1 MKKKVFALIDCN
13 AFYVSCERVFNPKL
27 NNKPVVALSN
37 NDGCI
42 IARSK
47 EAKALGIKMGVPLF
61 KVKDIV
67 ERENVI
73 VFSSN
78 YTLYADMSR
87 RVMNIIS
94 EFTPSI
100 EVYSIDE
107 AFIELTN
114 MNVDYESYARHMRKV
129 ILQYTGIPVSIG
141 IASTKTLTKVA
152 NHIAKDD
159 ESLEGVCSLI
169 QHENLDQVL
178 EDTNVADV
186 WGVGRQLS
194 KKLIANGIFN
204 AKLLKN
210 CEDAWVRKM
219 MSVNGLKTV
228 SELRE
233 ISCLDLEETSATRKS
248 CCTTRSFGK
257 PLINLEDIEQAVTTF
272 ARRATERIRGEN
284 LIASTVSVFLRT
296 NPFDRNRYY
305 SNSSTTTLS
314 YPTYDTVQ
322 IVKTAL
328 QLTKIIFREN
338 YKYKKAGVLLSGF
351 YEKGTE
357 TKDLFSEA
365 RYRSPKLMSA
375 VDQINERYGSD
386 TIQIATECQMGKWKQ
401 KRKNCTQSYTTQLDN
416 VLLILIFR

>member
-94 EFTPSI
+94 EFAPSI

-114 MNVDYESYARHMRKV
+114 MNVDYESYVRQMRKV

-141 IASTKTLTKVA
+141 VASTKTLTKVA

-159 ESLEGVCSLI
+159 ESLEGVCSLVK
-169 QHENLDQVL
+169 HENLDQVL

-257 PLINLEDIEQAVTTF
+257 PLVNLDDIEQAVTTF

-284 LIASTVSVFLRT
+284 LTASTVSVFLRT

-314 YPTYDTVQ
+314 YPTYDTMQ

-357 TKDLFSEA
+357 KKDLFSEA

-386 TIQIATECQMGKWKQ
+386 TIQIATECQIGKWKQ

-416 VLLILIFR
+416 VLLI

>member
-94 EFTPSI
+94 EFAPSI

-314 YPTYDTVQ
+314 YPTYDTMQ

-386 TIQIATECQMGKWKQ
+386 TIQIATECQIGKWKQ
-401 KRKNCTQSYTTQLDN
+401 KRRNCTQSYTTQLDN
-416 VLLILIFR
+416 VLLI

>member
-257 PLINLEDIEQAVTTF
+257 PLVNLDDIEQAVTTF

-386 TIQIATECQMGKWKQ
+386 TIQIATECQIGKWKQ

-416 VLLILIFR
+416 VLLI

>member
-1 MKKKVFALIDCN
+1 MKKKIFALIDCN

-67 ERENVI
+67 EKENVI

-94 EFTPSI
+94 EFAPSI

-114 MNVDYESYARHMRKV
+114 MNVDYESYVRQMRKV

-141 IASTKTLTKVA
+141 VASTKTLTKVA

-257 PLINLEDIEQAVTTF
+257 PLVNLDDIEQAVTTF

-284 LIASTVSVFLRT
+284 LTASTVSVFLRT

-314 YPTYDTVQ
+314 YPTYDTMQ

-386 TIQIATECQMGKWKQ
+386 TIQIATECQIGKWKQ

-416 VLLILIFR
+416 VLLI

>member
-94 EFTPSI
+94 EFAPSI

-114 MNVDYESYARHMRKV
+114 MNVDYESYVRQMRKV

-141 IASTKTLTKVA
+141 VASTKTLTKVA

-159 ESLEGVCSLI
+159 ESLEGVCSLVK
-169 QHENLDQVL
+169 HENLDQVL
-178 EDTNVADV
+178 ENTNVVDV

-257 PLINLEDIEQAVTTF
+257 PLVNLDDIEQAVTTF

-284 LIASTVSVFLRT
+284 LTASTVSVFLRT

-314 YPTYDTVQ
+314 YPTYDTMQ

-386 TIQIATECQMGKWKQ
+386 TIQIATECQIGKWKQ
-401 KRKNCTQSYTTQLDN
+401 KRRNCTQSYTTQLDN
-416 VLLILIFR
+416 VLLI

>member
-107 AFIELTN
+107 AFIELTY

-416 VLLILIFR
+416 VLLI

>member
-13 AFYVSCERVFNPKL
+13 VFYVSCERVFNPKL

-416 VLLILIFR
+416 VLLI

>member
-314 YPTYDTVQ
+314 YPTYDTMQ

-328 QLTKIIFREN
+328 HLTKIIFREN

-416 VLLILIFR
+416 VLLI

>member
-1 MKKKVFALIDCN
+1 MKKKIFALIDCN

-94 EFTPSI
+94 EFAPSI

-107 AFIELTN
+107 AFIELTD
-114 MNVDYESYARHMRKV
+114 MNVDYESYVRQMRKV

-141 IASTKTLTKVA
+141 VASTKTLTKVA

-159 ESLEGVCSLI
+159 ESLEGVCSLVK
-169 QHENLDQVL
+169 HENLDQVL

-257 PLINLEDIEQAVTTF
+257 PLVSLDDIEQAVTTF
-272 ARRATERIRGEN
+272 ARRATERIRGED
-284 LIASTVSVFLRT
+284 LTASTVSVFLRT

-314 YPTYDTVQ
+314 YPTYDTMQ

-386 TIQIATECQMGKWKQ
+386 TIQIATECQIGKWKQ

-416 VLLILIFR
+416 VLLI

>member
-365 RYRSPKLMSA
+365 GYRSPKLMSA

-416 VLLILIFR
+416 VLLI

>member
-1 MKKKVFALIDCN
+1 MKKKIFALIDCN

-94 EFTPSI
+94 EFAPSI

-107 AFIELTN
+107 AFIELTD
-114 MNVDYESYARHMRKV
+114 MNVDYESYVRQMRKV

-141 IASTKTLTKVA
+141 VASTKTLTKVA

-159 ESLEGVCSLI
+159 ESLEGVCSLVK
-169 QHENLDQVL
+169 HENLDQVL
-178 EDTNVADV
+178 EDTNVADI
-186 WGVGRQLS
+186 WGVGQQLS

-257 PLINLEDIEQAVTTF
+257 PLVNLDDIEQAVTTF

-284 LIASTVSVFLRT
+284 LTASTVSVFLRT

-314 YPTYDTVQ
+314 YPTYDTMQ
-322 IVKTAL
+322 IVKIAL

-357 TKDLFSEA
+357 TKDLFSET

-416 VLLILIFR
+416 VLLI

>member
-386 TIQIATECQMGKWKQ
+386 TIQIATECQIGKWKQ

-416 VLLILIFR
+416 VLLI

>member
-1 MKKKVFALIDCN
+1 MWFMILRRLTILYEKKVFALIDCN

-27 NNKPVVALSN
+27 NNRPVVALSN

-61 KVKDIV
+61 KVKDII

-94 EFTPSI
+94 EFSPSI

-107 AFIELTN
+107 AFIELTGVK
-114 MNVDYESYARHMRKV
+114 VDYEFYAHKLRQT

-152 NHIAKDD
+152 NHIAKDN
-159 ESLEGVCSLI
+159 ESLNGVCSLVD
-169 QHENLDQVL
+169 HKNLDRVL
-178 EDTNVADV
+178 EDTHVSDI

-194 KKLIANGIFN
+194 KKLITSGVFN

-210 CEDAWVRKM
+210 SEDTWIRKM
-219 MSVNGLKTV
+219 MSINGLKTV

-248 CCTTRSFGK
+248 CCTTRSFGR
-257 PLINLEDIEQAVTTF
+257 PLVNLEDIEQAVTTF
-272 ARRATERIRGEN
+272 ARRATERIRGED
-284 LIASTVSVFLRT
+284 LTASMVSVFLRT
-296 NPFDRNRYY
+296 NPF
-305 SNSSTTTLS
+305 
-314 YPTYDTVQ
+314 
-322 IVKTAL
+322 
-328 QLTKIIFREN
+328 
-338 YKYKKAGVLLSGF
+338 
-351 YEKGTE
+351 
-357 TKDLFSEA
+357 
-365 RYRSPKLMSA
+365 
-375 VDQINERYGSD
+375 
-386 TIQIATECQMGKWKQ
+386 
-401 KRKNCTQSYTTQLDN
+401 
-416 VLLILIFR
+416 

>member
-314 YPTYDTVQ
+314 YPTYDTMQ

-416 VLLILIFR
+416 VLLI

>member
-1 MKKKVFALIDCN
+1 MKKKIFALIDCN

-67 ERENVI
+67 ERENVT

-94 EFTPSI
+94 EFAPSI

-114 MNVDYESYARHMRKV
+114 MNVDYESYVRQMRKV

-159 ESLEGVCSLI
+159 ESLEGVYSLI
-169 QHENLDQVL
+169 QHKNLDQVL

-257 PLINLEDIEQAVTTF
+257 PLVNLDDIEQAVTTF

-284 LIASTVSVFLRT
+284 LTASTVSVFLRT

-314 YPTYDTVQ
+314 YPTYDTMQ

-365 RYRSPKLMSA
+365 RHRSPKLMSA

-386 TIQIATECQMGKWKQ
+386 TIQIATECQIGKWKQ

-416 VLLILIFR
+416 VLLI

>member
-1 MKKKVFALIDCN
+1 MKRKVFALIDCN

-416 VLLILIFR
+416 VLLI

>member
-322 IVKTAL
+322 IVKIAL

-357 TKDLFSEA
+357 AKDLFSEA

-416 VLLILIFR
+416 VLLI

>member
-1 MKKKVFALIDCN
+1 MKKKIFALIDCN

-67 ERENVI
+67 ERENVT

-94 EFTPSI
+94 EFAPSI

-114 MNVDYESYARHMRKV
+114 MNVDYESYVRQMRKV

-169 QHENLDQVL
+169 QYKNLDQVL
-178 EDTNVADV
+178 EDTNVTDV

-257 PLINLEDIEQAVTTF
+257 PLVNLDDIEQAVTTF

-284 LIASTVSVFLRT
+284 LTASTVSVFLRT

-314 YPTYDTVQ
+314 YPTYDTMQ

-386 TIQIATECQMGKWKQ
+386 TIQIATECQIGKWKQ

-416 VLLILIFR
+416 VLLI

>member
-1 MKKKVFALIDCN
+1 M
-13 AFYVSCERVFNPKL
+13 
-27 NNKPVVALSN
+27 
-37 NDGCI
+37 CI
-42 IARSK
+42 RDRSK

-73 VFSSN
+73 IFSSN

-416 VLLILIFR
+416 VLLI

>member
-386 TIQIATECQMGKWKQ
+386 TIQIATECQTGKWRQ

-416 VLLILIFR
+416 VLLI

>member
-114 MNVDYESYARHMRKV
+114 MNVDHESYARHMRKV

-386 TIQIATECQMGKWKQ
+386 TIQIATECQIGKWKQ

-416 VLLILIFR
+416 VLLI

>member
-1 MKKKVFALIDCN
+1 MKKKIFALIDCN

-94 EFTPSI
+94 EFAPSI

-107 AFIELTN
+107 AFIELTD
-114 MNVDYESYARHMRKV
+114 MNVDYESYVRQMRKV

-141 IASTKTLTKVA
+141 VASTKTLTKVA

-159 ESLEGVCSLI
+159 ESLEGVCSLVK
-169 QHENLDQVL
+169 HENLDQVL

-257 PLINLEDIEQAVTTF
+257 PLVNLDDIEQAVTTF
-272 ARRATERIRGEN
+272 ARRATERIRGED
-284 LIASTVSVFLRT
+284 LTASTVSVFLRT

-314 YPTYDTVQ
+314 YPTYDTMQ

-386 TIQIATECQMGKWKQ
+386 TIQIATECQIGKWKQ

-416 VLLILIFR
+416 VLLI

>member
-1 MKKKVFALIDCN
+1 MKKKIFALIDCN

-257 PLINLEDIEQAVTTF
+257 PLENLDDIEQAVTTF

-284 LIASTVSVFLRT
+284 LTASTVSVFLRT

-322 IVKTAL
+322 IVKIAL

-351 YEKGTE
+351 SEKGTE
-357 TKDLFSEA
+357 TKDLLSET

-416 VLLILIFR
+416 VLLI

>member
-27 NNKPVVALSN
+27 NDKPVVALSN

-129 ILQYTGIPVSIG
+129 ILQHTGIPVSIG

-416 VLLILIFR
+416 VLLI

>member
-351 YEKGTE
+351 YEKGAE

-416 VLLILIFR
+416 VLLI

>member
-1 MKKKVFALIDCN
+1 MKKKIFALIDCN

-159 ESLEGVCSLI
+159 ESLEGVCSLVK
-169 QHENLDQVL
+169 HENLDQVL

-257 PLINLEDIEQAVTTF
+257 PLVNLDDIEQAVTTF

-284 LIASTVSVFLRT
+284 LTASTVSVFLRT

-322 IVKTAL
+322 IVKIAL

-416 VLLILIFR
+416 VLLI

>member
-114 MNVDYESYARHMRKV
+114 MNVDYESYVRQMRKV

-141 IASTKTLTKVA
+141 VASTKTLTKVA

-257 PLINLEDIEQAVTTF
+257 PLVNLDDIEQAVTTF

-284 LIASTVSVFLRT
+284 LTASTVSVFLRT

-322 IVKTAL
+322 IVKIAL

-338 YKYKKAGVLLSGF
+338 YKYKKAGVLLSGL

-357 TKDLFSEA
+357 TKDLFSET

-416 VLLILIFR
+416 VLLI

>member
-314 YPTYDTVQ
+314 YPTYDTMQ

-338 YKYKKAGVLLSGF
+338 YQYKKAGVLLSGF

-416 VLLILIFR
+416 VLLI

>member
-114 MNVDYESYARHMRKV
+114 MNVDYESYARQMRKV

-386 TIQIATECQMGKWKQ
+386 TIQIATECQIGKWKQ

-416 VLLILIFR
+416 VLLI

>member
-1 MKKKVFALIDCN
+1 MKKKIFALIDCN

-94 EFTPSI
+94 EFAPSI

-114 MNVDYESYARHMRKV
+114 MNVDYESYVRQMRKV

-141 IASTKTLTKVA
+141 VASTKTLTKVA

-159 ESLEGVCSLI
+159 ESLEGVCSLVK
-169 QHENLDQVL
+169 HENLDQVL
-178 EDTNVADV
+178 EDTNVVDV

-257 PLINLEDIEQAVTTF
+257 PLVNLDDIEQAVTTF

-284 LIASTVSVFLRT
+284 LTASTVSVFLRT

-314 YPTYDTVQ
+314 YPTYDTMQ

-386 TIQIATECQMGKWKQ
+386 TIQIATECQIGKWKQ
-401 KRKNCTQSYTTQLDN
+401 KRRNCTQSYTTQLDN
-416 VLLILIFR
+416 VLLI

>member
-114 MNVDYESYARHMRKV
+114 MNVDYESYVRQMRKV

-416 VLLILIFR
+416 VLLI

>member
-1 MKKKVFALIDCN
+1 MKKKIFALIDCN

-67 ERENVI
+67 EKENVI

-94 EFTPSI
+94 EFAPSI

-114 MNVDYESYARHMRKV
+114 MNVDYESYVRQMRKV

-141 IASTKTLTKVA
+141 VASTKTLTKVA

-169 QHENLDQVL
+169 QYKNLDQVL

-194 KKLIANGIFN
+194 KKLIANGVFN

-257 PLINLEDIEQAVTTF
+257 PLVNLDDIEQAVTTF

-284 LIASTVSVFLRT
+284 LTASTVSVFLRT

-314 YPTYDTVQ
+314 YPTYDTMQ

-386 TIQIATECQMGKWKQ
+386 TIQIATECQIGKWKQ

-416 VLLILIFR
+416 VLLI

>member
-159 ESLEGVCSLI
+159 ESLEGVCSLVKY
-169 QHENLDQVL
+169 ENLDQVL
-178 EDTNVADV
+178 EDTNVADI

-416 VLLILIFR
+416 VLLI